1 MKKKCYCT
9 AVYTVK
15 AGDTLYSVGQEF
27 GVSVCDLMMA
37 NQIRNPYNLRIG
49 MKLCI
54 PGEMP
59 EAQSPADP
67 TPPAR
72 PNMPNT
78 RPNMPNNRPDEDE
91 FDEDDDDE
99 DDHMGENNARCRGT
113 LYTVKKG
120 DTLYLIAKSYR
131 ISLNSLMAANPDIDP
146 YNMRVGMKICIP
158 R

>member
-37 NQIRNPYNLRIG
+37 NRIRNPYNLRIG

-59 EAQSPADP
+59 EEQR
-67 TPPAR
+67 PPANPNPPVMPDMPER
-72 PNMPNT
+72 PGTEYDDNNKEENMA
-78 RPNMPNNRPDEDE
+78 
-91 FDEDDDDE
+91 
-99 DDHMGENNARCRGT
+99 GCRGT